1 MSDARTRQK
10 SLGLRTRTAQTQLK
24 VRKRFSAESIDQ
36 ALDRFDHYERR
47 MDDLEGQVAAYDLG
61 RKSLSDEIAEL
72 EEDDELNEALAA
84 PKGEGEGSEGQRIN
98 ASTAKGLALWNWQRR

>member
-1 MSDARTRQK
+1 MDIHQLQEKLSDARTRQK

-24 VRKRFSAESIDQ
+24 VRKFSAESIDQ

-61 RKSLSDEIAEL
+61 RKSSVTRSP
-72 EEDDELNEALAA
+72 NSR
-84 PKGEGEGSEGQRIN
+84 KMTS
-98 ASTAKGLALWNWQRR
+98 STKPLLP